1 MKWADGVAGSI
12 DRTIEHALPSP
23 DKIKCKTKISG
34 SEMRLTVRLLL
45 AMALVPSFVHAARA
59 EGAAGPI
66 HVATYVE
73 VGTSSDKDGIKLLQ
87 QYRDASRKEAGNMRS
102 EVAQEL
108 GRPNRFVVL
117 EIWKDQAAA
126 DAHGKS
132 AGTSA
137 FRDKLK
143 TIQNGPY
150 DERVHSALAVG
161 ANDPI
166 TARRAVYVA
175 SHVDVPPP
183 KKDDV
188 IAALNVLAEAS
199 RKGDG
204 NLRFEVVQQTSRP
217 NHFTVI
223 ETWKD
228 HKAYDARGSA
238 AAQRK
243 FREALGPMLGAL
255 YDERIYRPVD

>member
-1 MKWADGVAGSI
+1 
-12 DRTIEHALPSP
+12 
-23 DKIKCKTKISG
+23 
-34 SEMRLTVRLLL
+34 MRLTVQLLL
-45 AMALVPSFVHAARA
+45 AMAMIPSLVQTARA

-73 VGTSSDKDGIKLLQ
+73 VGASSDKDGIKLLQ
-87 QYRDASRKEAGNMRS
+87 QYRDASRKEAGSLRS

-132 AGTSA
+132 AA
-137 FRDKLK
+137 QRFRDKLK
-143 TIQNGPY
+143 TMQNAPY
-150 DERVHSALAVG
+150 DERVHNAFAVA

-166 TARRAVYVA
+166 TAKRAVYVV

-183 KKDDV
+183 KKDEV
-188 IAALNVLAEAS
+188 IAALNPLAEAS
-199 RKGDG
+199 RKGGG
-204 NLRFEVVQQTSRP
+204 NLRFEVVQQSSRP
-217 NHFTVI
+217 NHFTVV

-238 AAQRK
+238 APQK
-243 FREALGPMLGAL
+243 TFRNTLGPMLGAL

>member
-1 MKWADGVAGSI
+1 
-12 DRTIEHALPSP
+12 
-23 DKIKCKTKISG
+23 
-34 SEMRLTVRLLL
+34 MRLTVQLLL
-45 AMALVPSFVHAARA
+45 AMAVIPSFVQAARA

-66 HVATYVE
+66 HIATYVE
-73 VGTSSDKDGIKLLQ
+73 VGASSDKDGIKLLQ

-108 GRPNRFVVL
+108 GRSNRFVVL

-150 DERVHSALAVG
+150 DERLHGAFAVG
-161 ANDPI
+161 PNEPI
-166 TARRAVYVA
+166 TAKRAVYVV

-183 KKDDV
+183 KKDEV
-188 IAALNVLAEAS
+188 IAALNPLADAS
-199 RKGDG
+199 RKGGG
-204 NLRFEVVQQTSRP
+204 NLRFEVDQQTSRP

-223 ETWKD
+223 ESWKD
-228 HKAYDARGSA
+228 QKAYDGSRSA
-238 AAQRK
+238 DAQRQ
-243 FREALGPMLGAL
+243 FRDKLGPILGAL
-255 YDERIYRPVD
+255 YDERVYRALD